1 MSGRERERRVSPERR
16 VSGRRVERVVGA
28 SGAMIVIISGPSG
41 VGKDTIIRTL
51 RRRHPQADRKF
62 VVTYK
67 TRSPRL
73 GEVAGVD
80 YHFVSVDEF
89 LRKQVEGE
97 LLEASEVHG
106 HWSGTPRDQVAQALA
121 GGCDAIL
128 KIDVQGAEKIKA
140 LVPQALRIFVAPP
153 SADARQRRLARR
165 ATETAEEQARRNQDA
180 ELEMARMDEY
190 DHVVVNET
198 GQVERTAQRIDE
210 IIRLEHELHP
220 DRRIVL

>member
-1 MSGRERERRVSPERR
+1 
-16 VSGRRVERVVGA
+16 VSGRRRGAGTQSQAIGAAESQAVGKP
-28 SGAMIVIISGPSG
+28 GAMIVIISGPSG

-51 RRRHPQADRKF
+51 RQRHPSPDRRF

-80 YHFVSVDEF
+80 YHFVSVEEF
-89 LRKQVEGE
+89 LRKQVEGD

-121 GGCDAIL
+121 TGCDAVL

-153 SADARQRRLARR
+153 SADARQARLARR
-165 ATETAEEQARRNQDA
+165 GTETPEEQARRNRDA

-198 GQVERTAQRIDE
+198 GQVERTAQQIDE